1 MLYYHQEPKQNCA
14 ALNVPARNKELVMG
28 TKISEA
34 VQESNCSALAFITCW
49 DKDHVERRSQ
59 PCRARLA
66 SWWWWWDLGS
76 FCPNGIRNPASD
88 PEGKEPL
95 SGAGACPECRRVTLC
110 VRYSHC

>member
-49 DKDHVERRSQ
+49 GQ
-59 PCRARLA
+59 
-66 SWWWWWDLGS
+66 GS
-76 FCPNGIRNPASD
+76 RGEAESALQSPAGIVVVVVGFGELLPQWH
-88 PEGKEPL
+88 P
-95 SGAGACPECRRVTLC
+95 
-110 VRYSHC
+110 